1 MIDSRQIR
9 ILMADF
15 GDSPYKP
22 SQDEIIY
29 EFKYVFPKETLNRG
43 LEIVGILINVVALLL
58 TPILYVLLPALNQSP
73 ITPVLYGFICALIV
87 CFALRNLFVA
97 PRGIIL
103 LSNKGMYIKGAHQI
117 FPWHKQRFYK
127 YGDFGVRIKLWR
139 VGLTNKILLF
149 TIYDIHTEYSF
160 FAGGA
165 SSFAITQN
173 DEIQNMREFLT
184 LLREKTQEALEAQG
198 KAECYNLK
206 EKIQYK
212 PRKDF

>member
-1 MIDSRQIR
+1 
-9 ILMADF
+9 MADF
-15 GDSPYKP
+15 LDSPYKP

-29 EFKYVFPKETLNRG
+29 EFRYAFPKGTLNRG

-58 TPILYVLLPALNQSP
+58 APILYVLLLALDQSP

-97 PRGIIL
+97 PRGEIL
-103 LSNKGMYIKGAHQI
+103 LTNKGMYIKGAHQI

>member
-1 MIDSRQIR
+1 
-9 ILMADF
+9 MADF
-15 GDSPYKP
+15 GDSTYKP

-29 EFKYVFPKETLNRG
+29 EFKYAFPKETLNRG
-43 LEIVGILINVVALLL
+43 LEIVGILMNVVALLL
-58 TPILYVLLPALNQSP
+58 APILYVLLLALDQSP
-73 ITPVLYGFICALIV
+73 ITPVLYGFMCVLIV

-97 PRGIIL
+97 PRGKIL
-103 LSNKGMYIKGAHQI
+103 LTNKGMYISGAHQI
-117 FPWHKQRFYK
+117 FPWHTQKFYK
-127 YGDFGVRIKLWR
+127 YGDFGVRIKLRR

-206 EKIQYK
+206 EKIQYIH
-212 PRKDF
+212 RKDF

>member
-1 MIDSRQIR
+1 
-9 ILMADF
+9 MADF
-15 GDSPYKP
+15 LDSPYKP

-29 EFKYVFPKETLNRG
+29 EFKYAFPKETLNRG

-58 TPILYVLLPALNQSP
+58 APILYVLLLALDQSP

-97 PRGIIL
+97 PRGEIL
-103 LSNKGMYIKGAHQI
+103 LTNKGMYIKGAHQI

-127 YGDFGVRIKLWR
+127 YGDFGVRIKLRR

-173 DEIQNMREFLT
+173 DEIQNMREFLA
-184 LLREKTQEALEAQG
+184 LLREKTQEVLEAQG
-198 KAECYNLK
+198 KAESYNLK

-212 PRKDF
+212 HRKDF

>member
-1 MIDSRQIR
+1 
-9 ILMADF
+9 MADF
-15 GDSPYKP
+15 LDSPYKP

-29 EFKYVFPKETLNRG
+29 EFKYAFPKETLNRG

-58 TPILYVLLPALNQSP
+58 APILYVLLLALDQSP

-97 PRGIIL
+97 PRGEIL
-103 LSNKGMYIKGAHQI
+103 LTNKGMYIKGAHQI

>member
-1 MIDSRQIR
+1 
-9 ILMADF
+9 MADF
-15 GDSPYKP
+15 GDSTYKP

-29 EFKYVFPKETLNRG
+29 EFRYAFPKETLNRG

-58 TPILYVLLPALNQSP
+58 APILYVLLLALDQSP

-87 CFALRNLFVA
+87 CVALRNLFVA
-97 PRGIIL
+97 PRGEIFL
-103 LSNKGMYIKGAHQI
+103 TNKGMYIKGAHQI

-127 YGDFGVRIKLWR
+127 YGDFGVRIKLRR

-173 DEIQNMREFLT
+173 DEIQNMREFLA
-184 LLREKTQEALEAQG
+184 LLREKTQEVLEAQG
-198 KAECYNLK
+198 KAESYNLK

-212 PRKDF
+212 HRKDF

>member
-1 MIDSRQIR
+1 
-9 ILMADF
+9 MADF
-15 GDSPYKP
+15 LDSTYKP

-87 CFALRNLFVA
+87 CVALRNLFVA
-97 PRGIIL
+97 PHGIIL

-127 YGDFGVRIKLWR
+127 YGDFGVRIDSYSLK
-139 VGLTNKILLF
+139 LTNRVWIF
-149 TIYDIHTEYSF
+149 TIYNIHKKYSF
-160 FAGGA
+160 FCKRY
-165 SSFAITQN
+165 SLIYY
-173 DEIQNMREFLT
+173 
-184 LLREKTQEALEAQG
+184 
-198 KAECYNLK
+198 C
-206 EKIQYK
+206 
-212 PRKDF
+212 

>member
-1 MIDSRQIR
+1 
-9 ILMADF
+9 
-15 GDSPYKP
+15 
-22 SQDEIIY
+22 
-29 EFKYVFPKETLNRG
+29 
-43 LEIVGILINVVALLL
+43 
-58 TPILYVLLPALNQSP
+58 
-73 ITPVLYGFICALIV
+73 
-87 CFALRNLFVA
+87 
-97 PRGIIL
+97 
-103 LSNKGMYIKGAHQI
+103 MYIKGAHQI

-127 YGDFGVRIKLWR
+127 YGDFGVRIKLRR

-173 DEIQNMREFLT
+173 DEIQNMREFLA
-184 LLREKTQEALEAQG
+184 LLREKTQEVLEAQG
-198 KAECYNLK
+198 KAESYNLK